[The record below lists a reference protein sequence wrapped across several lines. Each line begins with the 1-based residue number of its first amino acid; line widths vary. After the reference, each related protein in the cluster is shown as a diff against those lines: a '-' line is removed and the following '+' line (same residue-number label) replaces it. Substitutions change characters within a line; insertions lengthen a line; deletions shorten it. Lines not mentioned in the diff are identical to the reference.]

1 MKHNTHIYLAAK
13 GIEFLYEGLDNLH
26 YAKSN
31 RKAASSTISKRRREG
46 KILQRM
52 LMHYQDV
59 ISEATWAPDDILNDK
74 SQYHTFKLFTE
85 REFPQSSS
93 FAKEIHKKNY

>member
-13 GIEFLYEGLDNLH
+13 GIEFLYEGLNNLH
-26 YAKSN
+26 YVKSN

-52 LMHYQDV
+52 LMHFHDV

-74 SQYHTFKLFTE
+74 SQYHPLLFMH
-85 REFPQSSS
+85 PVHYYSPC
-93 FAKEIHKKNY
+93 